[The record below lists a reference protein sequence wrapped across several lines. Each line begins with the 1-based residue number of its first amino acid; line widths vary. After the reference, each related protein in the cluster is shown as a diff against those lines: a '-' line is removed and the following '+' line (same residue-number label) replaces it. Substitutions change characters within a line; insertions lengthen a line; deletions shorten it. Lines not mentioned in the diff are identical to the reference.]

1 MPQYIGEHL
10 LPRQVGH
17 IAIILSFVSALLA
30 TVAYFVATQKRN
42 DAMLSGQWTRVARF
56 AFGTHALSVLTV
68 VGTIFY
74 VMVSKEFEYFYAHS
88 HVDKELPFK
97 YIFAAFWEGQEGS
110 FLLWMFW
117 HVVLGSFIM
126 LRYADF
132 NIIRKVSLKSKPSL
146 DPLSETRNP
155 KSEISWELPTLAVL
169 SSVQVFL
176 ASMILGI
183 HIGWGEHLYKL
194 GSNPILLLREANDA
208 PIFAQADY
216 IEKIANTARG
226 LNPLLQNYW
235 MTIHPP
241 VLFLGF
247 ASVTIPF
254 CFAIAGLWTKQYT
267 AWLKPAM
274 PFALFSAT
282 ILGTGILMGGAWAY
296 EALSFNGYWAW
307 DPVENMSLVP
317 WLVMVAGI
325 HTHLITRTTGH
336 SLRATFGFYLL
347 SFLLVLYSTF
357 LTRSGIL
364 GDTSAHAFTE
374 MGLEW
379 QLVIFQFFFLGAA
392 CWLYFKNRKF
402 IPTNNKEESIASK
415 EFWMLIGASVLLLC
429 VIFISFTTSIP
440 VYNKISGF
448 LGETIG
454 FKSPHFT
461 APLEPVKHYNK
472 TQLWIGVFMGLLS
485 GGAQFL
491 RFKENNFAAYQSK
504 FLKHIGIV
512 SAAALALTF
521 LSAKIL
527 EMTTWQHYL
536 LMFAGVFTLIAN
548 GEYLVVFMRK
558 NLKAAGSAF
567 SHLGFGILIVGIM
580 FSGLNKRWISTNRFA
595 MEGLF
600 NFTQEQFNKNVLLMR
615 GLPMF
620 MSNYEVV
627 YASDTVNGNRRDF
640 TLHFTKRDSAQKIIL
655 DTFTTHPYILYD
667 KKTGK
672 IASTNPDTR
681 HTLAYDIFTHIAAL
695 PPSEQDPEIAKREE
709 DSLKYEKYDMHIGEA
724 FTPNKLTKKTPPFT
738 VTIDSITEHPKTLKY
753 QPEKSD
759 IALGV
764 YMTLHGISDF
774 GHQISD
780 SIKTKSEIRNPKS
793 EIVSHIM
800 PIVLVRENNAFQ
812 LPATANELGVRLK
825 IEPEVFQRMMAAT
838 SKNAAQE
845 LTFTEGE
852 KQKFGEST
860 IIFNGIDAKPDVGNF
875 TLQAGDL
882 AFGANLTIES
892 PKGVFLAKPIYVIR
906 GTQPIP
912 ITDDVRE
919 LGLNFTISKVKP
931 ETRQFVIKITE
942 RDIKS
947 VVFPVAIA
955 EDAPRTDYIVLEATV
970 NPGINLVWIGCILML
985 FGLGLAMYNR
995 IRQYS

>member
-1 MPQYIGEHL
+1 MEHL
-10 LPRQVGH
+10 LPRQIGH
-17 IAIILSFVSALLA
+17 SAIILSFVSSLLA
-30 TVAYFVATQKRN
+30 TVAYFTATQKRKN
-42 DAMLSGQWTRVARF
+42 APLSEQWTRLARV
-56 AFGTHALSVLTV
+56 AFGVHTVSVLTI
-68 VGTIFY
+68 VGSIFY

-117 HVVLGSFIM
+117 HVFLGVFIG
-126 LRYADF
+126 LRYHEKNIGTDAD
-132 NIIRKVSLKSKPSL
+132 SKF
-146 DPLSETRNP
+146 
-155 KSEISWELPTLAVL
+155 SWELPVLATL

-176 ASMILGI
+176 SSMIMGV
-183 HIGWGEHLYKL
+183 HVGFGEHLYKL
-194 GSNPILLLREANDA
+194 GSNPILLLRETMDA

-336 SLRATFGFYLL
+336 SLRTTFIFYLL

-379 QLVIFQFFFLGAA
+379 QLIIFQLFFLGAA
-392 CWLYFKNRKF
+392 IWLYTKNRKA
-402 IPTNNKEESIASK
+402 IPTNEKDESIASK
-415 EFWMLIGASVLLLC
+415 EFWMLIGALVLLLS

-440 VYNKISGF
+440 VYNKLSGF
-448 LGETIG
+448 LGKQLG
-454 FKSPHFT
+454 FTSPHFT
-461 APLEPVKHYNK
+461 APLEPVKHYNT

-491 RFKENNFAAYQSK
+491 RFKENNFAKHQAK

-512 SAAALALTF
+512 IAGAAVITAL
-521 LSAKIL
+521 SSKIL
-527 EMTTWQHYL
+527 EMTSWQHYL
-536 LMFAGVFTLIAN
+536 LMFAGVFTLLAN
-548 GEYLVVFMRK
+548 GEYLLVFMRK

-595 MEGLF
+595 MEGLIG
-600 NFTQEQFNKNVLLMR
+600 FTPEQFNKNILLMR

-620 MSNYEVV
+620 MSGYEVV
-627 YASDTVNGNRRDF
+627 YKSDSVNGNRRDF
-640 TLHFTKRDSAQKIIL
+640 TLNFVKSDSAQKTIL
-655 DTFTTHPYILYD
+655 DSFSTHPYMLYD

-681 HTLAYDIFTHIAAL
+681 HTLTYDIFTHIAAL
-695 PPSEQDPEIAKREE
+695 PPSEQDPELARKEE
-709 DSLKYEKYDMHIGEA
+709 DSLHYEKYDMKPGQT

-738 VTIDSITEHPKTLKY
+738 ITIDSITEHPKTIKY
-753 QPEKSD
+753 QAEKTD

-764 YMTLHGISDF
+764 YMTLRRVVT
-774 GHQISD
+774 D
-780 SIKTKSEIRNPKS
+780 SLPVKNKSKIQNPKS
-793 EIVSHIM
+793 NIEQIM
-800 PIVLVRENNAFQ
+800 PIVLVRENNAYQ
-812 LPATANELGVRLK
+812 LPATANDLGVRVK
-825 IEPEVFQRMMAAT
+825 IEPEIFTRMMA
-838 SKNAAQE
+838 SIGKNGGQE
-845 LTFTEGE
+845 LTFTEGQE
-852 KQKFGEST
+852 HQFGDSKIT
-860 IIFNGIDAKPDVGNF
+860 FSSIDTKPDIGNF
-875 TLQAGDL
+875 NLQPNDL
-882 AFGANLTIES
+882 TFGVNLTITS
-892 PKGVFLAKPIYVIR
+892 PKGIFLAKPIYVIR

-912 ITDDVRE
+912 ISDEVRD
-919 LGLNFTISKVKP
+919 LGLNFVISKVKP
-931 ETRQFVIKITE
+931 ETRQFMIKVSE
-942 RDIKS
+942 RDLKS
-947 VVFPVAIA
+947 VTFPIAIA

-970 NPGINLVWIGCILML
+970 NPGINLVWVGCILML
-985 FGLGLAMYNR
+985 FGLGTAMMYR
-995 IRQYS
+995 LKR